1 MKKSSDKTKAPRNYP
16 RAYFHVSRDLEHE
29 FSSRIGPGTE
39 RRIRTGAHF
48 GTLAKRDLLRYWAL
62 LRSTLPTIGIT
73 REEFLQLSKLIKLI
87 SEPDSTVFYAQVQR
101 ANPGLSRSLLT
112 KLKALDEAQTL
123 SLIDAIERHG
133 INPESGP
140 FPED

>member
-1 MKKSSDKTKAPRNYP
+1 MKKSSDKTKAQRNYP
-16 RAYFHVSRDLEHE
+16 RAYFHVSRNLEHE

-87 SEPDSTVFYAQVQR
+87 AEPDPTVFYAQVQR
-101 ANPGLSRSLLT
+101 ANPALSRGLLVKLESLN
-112 KLKALDEAQTL
+112 EAQTL
-123 SLIDAIERHG
+123 ALIDAIERYELD
-133 INPESGP
+133 PESGP
-140 FPED
+140 FPE